1 MAIATA
7 VFYLIALA
15 LPVWLVV
22 EEIAHHQR
30 RAASRPR
37 QRASAPS
44 ATAKPATHTA

>member
-15 LPVWLVV
+15 LPLWLVV

-30 RAASRPR
+30 RVARATK
-37 QRASAPS
+37 RASARS
-44 ATAKPATHTA
+44 NAAEPATHVA

>member
-15 LPVWLVV
+15 LPLWLVV

-30 RAASRPR
+30 RADSATK
-37 QRASAPS
+37 RASAPS
-44 ATAKPATHTA
+44 TAATPATHTA